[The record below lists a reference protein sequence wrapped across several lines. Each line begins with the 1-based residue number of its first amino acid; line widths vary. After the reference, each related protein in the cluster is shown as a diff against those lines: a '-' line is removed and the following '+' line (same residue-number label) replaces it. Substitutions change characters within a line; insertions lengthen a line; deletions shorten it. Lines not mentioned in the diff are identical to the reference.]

1 MEPVERR
8 HEPKVPRNRP
18 KKTIEK
24 KLKNGK
30 KSMQRYIRG
39 GGEICALRNNQLIYA
54 YFALSLLART
64 QKRAAGK
71 KKRASQSEMQLS
83 STKNVQEDSP
93 EEISQKYQRVFQA
106 KSSGLKVSKR
116 EQKAAPQLR

>member
-1 MEPVERR
+1 
-8 HEPKVPRNRP
+8 
-18 KKTIEK
+18 
-24 KLKNGK
+24 
-30 KSMQRYIRG
+30 
-39 GGEICALRNNQLIYA
+39 LRNNQLTNA
-54 YFALSLLART
+54 YFAFNLLVRA

-71 KKRASQSEMQLS
+71 KKWASQSEMQLS

-106 KSSGLKVSKR
+106 KSSGLKVGKR